1 MKHDHG
7 LNQCDFSKQ
16 RVPLA
21 YPFEQRAPLIRTYVI
36 PNVIMTICWELHSQS
51 MSNEG
56 AAFVAIIVIPII
68 GVIAFVL
75 FILWAISYEMKRSK
89 KMKEEGKEDEMSTKQ
104 FFTILIIAFAL
115 IALPKTIETILSF
128 FD

>member
-1 MKHDHG
+1 MQRIRGAPFDRTGHH
-7 LNQCDFSKQ
+7 
-16 RVPLA
+16 RVPIA

-36 PNVIMTICWELHSQS
+36 PNVIMTICWELHDKP
-51 MSNEG
+51 MPNEG
-56 AAFVAIIVIPII
+56 TAILAIVVIPII
-68 GVIAFVL
+68 GVVAFVL

-104 FFTILIIAFAL
+104 FFAILIIVFAL

>member
-1 MKHDHG
+1 
-7 LNQCDFSKQ
+7 
-16 RVPLA
+16 
-21 YPFEQRAPLIRTYVI
+21 
-36 PNVIMTICWELHSQS
+36 
-51 MSNEG
+51 
-56 AAFVAIIVIPII
+56 
-68 GVIAFVL
+68 
-75 FILWAISYEMKRSK
+75 MKRSK